1 VEGVYE
7 LTVMGHFSS
16 AHSLREYEGNC
27 ERVHGHN
34 WKVEVSVLCGNLD
47 KRGIGVDFKDL
58 KRTVKNVTDTLDHR
72 DLNTIPPFDVV
83 NPSSE
88 NIARYL
94 YDRLCE
100 SMPENIRVRKVRVWE
115 SESAS
120 AAYIPMCGREKRE
133 GRSG

>member
-1 VEGVYE
+1 MEGTYE
-7 LTVMGHFSS
+7 LTVTSHFSS

-34 WKVEVSVLCGNLD
+34 WKVEVSVLCGTLD
-47 KRGIGVDFKDL
+47 RRGIGVDFKEL
-58 KRTVKNVTDTLDHR
+58 KSTVKSVTDTLDHR
-72 DLNTIPPFDVV
+72 DLNTIHPFDEV

-94 YDRLCE
+94 YDRLSE
-100 SMPENIRVRKVRVWE
+100 SMPENIRILRVRVWE

-120 AAYIPMCGREKRE
+120 AAYIPG
-133 GRSG
+133 